1 MPAGVPDADFMI
13 QGPRDHG
20 VPGLLNLYGIELPGI
35 TASLAIAAQSE
46 AALLQRETAPVL

>member
-1 MPAGVPDADFMI
+1 MI

-20 VPGLLNLYGIELPGI
+20 VPGLLNLYGIRSPGI

-46 AALLQRETAPVL
+46 AVLLEREAAPVP